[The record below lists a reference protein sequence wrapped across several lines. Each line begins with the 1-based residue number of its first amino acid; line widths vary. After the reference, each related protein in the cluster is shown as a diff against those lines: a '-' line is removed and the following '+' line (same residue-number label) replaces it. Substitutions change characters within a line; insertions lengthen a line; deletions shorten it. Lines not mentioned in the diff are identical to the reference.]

1 MKNHIIVQRICLL
14 TSIICLSFPYLLA
27 GHWPIMLIFMVMA
40 AFWRFIKE
48 RSVFWSSSVLLMVFV
63 FIAVAGVMAEFST
76 LLMAVACTAALAWW
90 DLANFEQNIVVSQ
103 PLETLFLL
111 ERYHLQS
118 LAIAVSGGLILV
130 FVGSFLNL
138 QIPFIGTVLL
148 VSLAIGCLTHA
159 LQSLEKK
166 NV

>member
-1 MKNHIIVQRICLL
+1 MSV
-14 TSIICLSFPYLLA
+14 TCLSFPYLLA
-27 GHWPIMLIFMVMA
+27 GHWPIMLIFLVMA
-40 AFWRFIKE
+40 AFWRFLKK
-48 RSVFWSSSVLLMVFV
+48 RSVFWSSSILLMVFV
-63 FIAVAGVMAEFST
+63 LIAVAGMMAEYSV

-90 DLANFEQNIVVSQ
+90 DLANFEQSIVVNQ

-111 ERYHLQS
+111 ERYHLLS
-118 LAIAVSGGLILV
+118 LAMAVSGGLILA

>member
-1 MKNHIIVQRICLL
+1 
-14 TSIICLSFPYLLA
+14 
-27 GHWPIMLIFMVMA
+27 MLIFMVMA

>member
-1 MKNHIIVQRICLL
+1 M
-14 TSIICLSFPYLLA
+14 F
-27 GHWPIMLIFMVMA
+27 
-40 AFWRFIKE
+40 
-48 RSVFWSSSVLLMVFV
+48 FV
-63 FIAVAGVMAEFST
+63 FIVVAGVLVEFSI

-90 DLANFEQNIVVSQ
+90 DLANFEQSIVNNQ

-118 LAIAVSGGLILV
+118 LAMAVTGGLMLV
-130 FVGSFLNL
+130 FVGSVLNL

-148 VSLAIGCLTHA
+148 VSIAIGCLSYA

>member
-1 MKNHIIVQRICLL
+1 
-14 TSIICLSFPYLLA
+14 
-27 GHWPIMLIFMVMA
+27 
-40 AFWRFIKE
+40 
-48 RSVFWSSSVLLMVFV
+48 MVFV
-63 FIAVAGVMAEFST
+63 FVAVAGVMAEFST